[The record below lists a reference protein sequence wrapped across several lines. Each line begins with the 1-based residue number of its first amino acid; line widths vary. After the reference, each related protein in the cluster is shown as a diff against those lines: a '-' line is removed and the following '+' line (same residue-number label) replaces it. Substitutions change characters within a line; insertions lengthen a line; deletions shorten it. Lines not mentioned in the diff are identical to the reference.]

1 VHGRGQRWLYV
12 PLVILEDKEFELAVG
27 FARWSLAAHNQQILS
42 YVELKGSQLVLSASC
57 ELV

>member
-27 FARWSLAAHNQQILS
+27 FARWSLAARKSADSVVCRIEGLS
-42 YVELKGSQLVLSASC
+42 TRAFGEL
-57 ELV
+57 